1 MAENIA
7 SALYE
12 ISYLKARE
20 QLESVARKC
29 HEKNKIQNIQ
39 NVQNSQNAKYS
50 QKMNSVKV
58 DNNIRKSSVNG
69 NGCISVFE
77 RNELAVAA
85 KSVSRCLRVCWSVC
99 GDVLNM
105 MKRRKRR
112 LNSSEE
118 SITVSD
124 NDNAARDANYSN
136 VKNHYKN
143 DDGDSNSSN
152 DNSNVNNNN
161 NSNYFNDNHNNNNN
175 TKNTYISKMKNFPPA
190 NRHIVDRLLI
200 GLDERVFQPAVSF
213 SFIPP
218 CPRGQK

>member
-1 MAENIA
+1 VAENIA

-20 QLESVARKC
+20 QLDSVARKC

-39 NVQNSQNAKYS
+39 KVQNIQNSQNAKYL

-58 DNNIRKSSVNG
+58 DNDLRKSSVNG

-77 RNELAVAA
+77 RNELAVAV

-99 GDVLNM
+99 GDVLNV

-112 LNSSEE
+112 LNRNRIDSSVER
-118 SITVSD
+118 ITVSD
-124 NDNAARDANYSN
+124 DNNTAHDANYNNDSYY
-136 VKNHYKN
+136 YKKDD
-143 DDGDSNSSN
+143 DDGDNNSC
-152 DNSNVNNNN
+152 NNNN
-161 NSNYFNDNHNNNNN
+161 NNNNNN
-175 TKNTYISKMKNFPPA
+175 TKNTYISKKKIFSPA
-190 NRHIVDRLLI
+190 NRPTVDRLLV
-200 GLDERVFQPAVSF
+200 GLDERVFQPAISF
-213 SFIPP
+213 SFTPP